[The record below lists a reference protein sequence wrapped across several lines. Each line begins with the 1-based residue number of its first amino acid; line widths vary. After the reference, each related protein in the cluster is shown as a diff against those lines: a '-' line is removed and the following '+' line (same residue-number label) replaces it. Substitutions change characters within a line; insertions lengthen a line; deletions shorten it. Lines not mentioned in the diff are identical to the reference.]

1 MKIRKYSLP
10 TSKCCNC
17 YISKDLKKQIERNM
31 KSLQEEENKR
41 NGSKS
46 KMVTFSYA
54 SKDLANKIKVGGRK
68 WFF

>member
-1 MKIRKYSLP
+1 MRIRKYSLP

-31 KSLQEEENKR
+31 KSLQEEENKK

-46 KMVTFSYA
+46 KIVTFSYA
-54 SKDLANKIKVGGRK
+54 SKDLANKIKGEKKR